1 MKEKFKFSKAMLLIA
16 LTFVTTIY
24 AQLPNGVVP
33 GSNWSD
39 SYSANGLCWCETTY
53 DHDLDDITK
62 VWFVIN
68 GERRNIRDICE
79 ELENHP
85 SFRNKQNS
93 DLVYNDIQCGN
104 GPANTAKDET
114 YCPGR
119 VGISSTDYDDLN
131 EACQTKG
138 PTWDLAWLASRD
150 RFDGEEEE
158 NQLIANGTYYLASP
172 YLNQNLVS
180 TSSINHNAEMDD
192 AANVAQQQ
200 WTFSHQGNNIY
211 TIKNN
216 NTNRFLEVPQENCYN
231 NANVGTWVSAND
243 SHQKWKISKNGSL
256 YILKAT
262 HCSTNVLDREKG
274 ATDANVSIYPYST
287 SNNNQKW
294 QITKNTDTLNPTG
307 IRTVSIMGETINKY
321 VTVQGNSSNSISCN
335 SASVT
340 TSSIFTMEQLA
351 NGKYTFKGNNGK
363 YISSEYGRKSTTC
376 NRDTV
381 GNWEQFTLTNLGG
394 DVYAIY
400 SDFGGY
406 LAHERGIKAMNCN
419 RPAIGT
425 WERFVIKD
433 VLGGSKAAA
442 PTIEAVSSFTAFPNP
457 IAANDI
463 LSVQLNLTSA
473 TDIVIQLITITGKQI
488 AQQDFGQLQTG
499 QNFIELSQLQE
510 AVTGTGIFILSIQS
524 GLHTVNERIVF
535 TK

>member
-1 MKEKFKFSKAMLLIA
+1 MLLIA
-16 LTFVTTIY
+16 LTFTTTIY

-39 SYSANGLCWCETTY
+39 SYNANGLCWCETTF
-53 DHDLDDITK
+53 DHDVDDISK

-79 ELENHP
+79 ELEKHP
-85 SFRNKQNS
+85 SYRNRQNG
-93 DLVYNDIQCGN
+93 DYVYNDVQCGN
-104 GPANTAKDET
+104 GPANTAIDET

-119 VGISSTDYDDLN
+119 VGIASKDHDDLN
-131 EACQTKG
+131 DACQTKG

-150 RFDGEEEE
+150 RFGGNDEEEE
-158 NQLIANGTYYLASP
+158 EEDQLITNGTYYLASP

-192 AANVAQQQ
+192 AANVSQQQ
-200 WTFSHQGNNIY
+200 WTFSHKGNNIY

-216 NTNRFLEVPQENCYN
+216 NTNRFLEVPQKNCYN
-231 NANVGTWVSAND
+231 NANVGTWVSANN

-256 YILKAT
+256 YILNPT
-262 HCSTNVLDREKG
+262 HCSANALDREKG
-274 ATDANVSIYPYST
+274 ATDANVSIYPYSS

-294 QITKNTDTLNPTG
+294 EITKNTDTSNPTG
-307 IRTVSIMGETINKY
+307 TRTVSIMGETINKY
-321 VTVQGNSSNSISCN
+321 VVIQNNSTSTIICNSSTIP
-335 SASVT
+335 T
-340 TSSIFTMEQLA
+340 RGIFTMEQLA

-363 YISSEYGRKSTTC
+363 YISSENARKSATC
-376 NRDTV
+376 NRNAV
-381 GNWEQFTLTNLGG
+381 GTWEQFTLTSLGG
-394 DVYAIY
+394 DVYAIH

-406 LAHERGIKAMNCN
+406 LAHENGGKAMNCN
-419 RPAIGT
+419 RSAIGP

-433 VLGGSKAAA
+433 VSGSKAIA

-457 IAANDI
+457 IAANDV
-463 LSVQLNLTSA
+463 LSVQLNLTSD
-473 TDIVIQLITITGKQI
+473 TDIIVQLISITGEQI
-488 AQQDFGQLQTG
+488 AQQDFGQLKTG

-510 AVTGTGIFILSIQS
+510 AVTGTGIYILSVQS
-524 GLHTVNERIVF
+524 GFHAVNERIVF